1 MLHMGN
7 TTAGRAAELVEGVLQ
22 DTDDDEHRFK
32 LRTAL
37 QLLEI
42 VHEQQ
47 EAVNQTLAGSDLD
60 EQTRENLRELGYLE

>member
-1 MLHMGN
+1 LHTEN
-7 TTAGRAAELVEGVLQ
+7 TTAGRAAELVEWVLQ

-37 QLLEI
+37 QLLE
-42 VHEQQ
+42 VVQEQQ

-60 EQTRENLRELGYLE
+60 EQTRENLQELGYLE

>member
-1 MLHMGN
+1 MHTEN
-7 TTAGRAAELVEGVLQ
+7 TTAGRAAELVEWVLQ

-37 QLLEI
+37 QLLE
-42 VHEQQ
+42 VVQEQQ

-60 EQTRENLRELGYLE
+60 EQTRENLQELGYLE

>member
-1 MLHMGN
+1 MEN
-7 TTAGRAAELVEGVLQ
+7 TTAGRAAELVEWVLQ

-37 QLLEI
+37 QLLE
-42 VHEQQ
+42 VVQEQQ

-60 EQTRENLRELGYLE
+60 EQTRENLQELGYLE